1 MQARNDQLLQVSSQV
16 SNDVQTKSDIP
27 KLTEQLTPLPVYA
40 LQLNIENKCITKRM
54 YITRIFL

>member
-40 LQLNIENKCITKRM
+40 LQLNIEK
-54 YITRIFL
+54 